1 MENYFKDRWFFC
13 LKWFSSKYN
22 KMFHNYGNIWPLVLI
37 FEVFTLRYLRFKLND
52 SPRTFCETDFFR
64 FSKWHWAHF
73 LWNGWKGQVLGQL
86 GLTKSVGLQKERSSR
101 STKTKK
107 SSWFWQIISLT
118 CLIRL
123 WVKRMR
129 VWKNQALTW
138 KSLSTA
144 FSEE

>member
-73 LWNGWKGQVLGQL
+73 LWNGCYVHFSASYGLKHIKICVTRDWNVDRKRSNNCILTDFEKLLYRSQSFGQTVLL
-86 GLTKSVGLQKERSSR
+86 RTSFRNSTTKS
-101 STKTKK
+101 
-107 SSWFWQIISLT
+107 
-118 CLIRL
+118 LIHL
-123 WVKRMR
+123 KV
-129 VWKNQALTW
+129 
-138 KSLSTA
+138 
-144 FSEE
+144 